1 QTATLAVADT
11 ADHVI
16 NASEATVVSFTV
28 GGLDDETGT
37 ATFTDG
43 TNVVTVPVNG
53 NGVYSVDLSPLND
66 GPITSSLATTDAAG
80 NQLNATGNT
89 VALDTDSD
97 QTASLVVADTADH

>member
-1 QTATLAVADT
+1 GTIASSLAATDAAGSQLNATGNPVALDTDSDQTASLAVADT

-16 NASEATVVSFTV
+16 NGAEAATVAFTV

-53 NGVYSVDLSPLND
+53 SPGERRVRTPREA
-66 GPITSSLATTDAAG
+66 GPAPRRL
-80 NQLNATGNT
+80 
-89 VALDTDSD
+89 
-97 QTASLVVADTADH
+97 